1 MMMTTRHGGHH
12 SHMPFEAESTK
23 STKMWTP
30 YSPNIQLSAEY
41 FDQTGPIDHTRL
53 EYSKSIVESTI
64 GPKVR
69 TFWNVTGLIR
79 RETVVDADY

>member
-12 SHMPFEAESTK
+12 SHMSAVPEATK

-30 YSPNIQLSAEY
+30 HSPNIQLSAEY
-41 FDQTGPIDHTRL
+41 SDQTGPIDHTWL